1 MSDKVS
7 DDVEYLPDSDAE
19 KQREKYQGGDERRRA
34 SIASGQVKHN
44 KLGWR
49 RLTVGNGD
57 CAVFSLQFI
66 EHGHGP
72 L

>member
-7 DDVEYLPDSDAE
+7 DDVEYLPEPDSE
-19 KQREKYQGGDERRRA
+19 KQREEYQGRDERRRA

-57 CAVFSLQFI
+57 CAVFSLQYI
-66 EHGHGP
+66 EHCDRP